1 MPQPQ
6 PNPSAL
12 FLLRLWA
19 QIGAQSFGGGQAV
32 FLLAFRQFVEVRAWL
47 TAEEWAEAFGLC
59 QLAPGMNL
67 VALAAL
73 TGRRLAG
80 LPGAVLAPVGLLAPS
95 IVITVV
101 LAAALGRLQHLPGVA
116 AALHGVVLA
125 ATGGSLV
132 VTWNL
137 AKPLFRSSA
146 RDGRAM
152 LAAAI
157 AVTLLAALLLLLQV
171 PVVAIMLGAGA
182 ALAIAAWRLVVPE
195 QAQP

>member
-1 MPQPQ
+1 M
-6 PNPSAL
+6 
-12 FLLRLWA
+12 
-19 QIGAQSFGGGQAV
+19 
-32 FLLAFRQFVEVRAWL
+32 
-47 TAEEWAEAFGLC
+47 
-59 QLAPGMNL
+59 
-67 VALAAL
+67 
-73 TGRRLAG
+73 
-80 LPGAVLAPVGLLAPS
+80 
-95 IVITVV
+95 
-101 LAAALGRLQHLPGVA
+101 
-116 AALHGVVLA
+116 VLA

-137 AKPLFRSSA
+137 ARPLFRSSA

-195 QAQP
+195 RAQP